1 VYTFECN
8 VALHVDTTTSTNGTY
23 EISQESAE
31 DIPEDQVNVIK
42 ELTEAPNQS
51 SEDIDI
57 SDFRPTSKGKPR
69 TYPTTLFTLQS
80 ISIYIVS
87 CIRSRS
93 WGETLDAWILGIQWN
108 APESLSDR
116 CFANRTGRSRVISCH
131 SRDIGVACLH
141 FCNHYKDDGQ
151 GHVLYHGLRFYPVCF
166 DKSLKVGMC
175 GSGG

>member
-8 VALHVDTTTSTNGTY
+8 IALHVDTTTSTNGTY

-69 TYPTTLFTLQS
+69 TYPITLFTLQS
-80 ISIYIVS
+80 KSIILYLALS
-87 CIRSRS
+87 
-93 WGETLDAWILGIQWN
+93 LGIEVK
-108 APESLSDR
+108 P
-116 CFANRTGRSRVISCH
+116 
-131 SRDIGVACLH
+131 
-141 FCNHYKDDGQ
+141 
-151 GHVLYHGLRFYPVCF
+151 
-166 DKSLKVGMC
+166 
-175 GSGG
+175 